1 MEVDI
6 HESLNGA
13 SQGLDADDVQVDDV
27 ELAEE
32 QHSSSISQDN
42 WDAKETD
49 VLVVAKLEMD
59 DIIEHGGLAVKMRT
73 KKRHWEDIAQ
83 ICVRSNVHRTGKQC
97 MNRWNRVFR
106 EWKIIYDYERHIPSG
121 HGSYW
126 QLNVRERRAKKLPTS
141 FSNDMFLVIEI
152 IELWALSFV
161 AHANAVSA
169 HATME
174 EQGDNP
180 QASPPPA
187 PSEGA
192 STEKERTRG
201 HKRKHPVRS
210 RVGKD
215 LEEVNR
221 QLVDWFEQSDDKRIA
236 WEKEVVE
243 NNRQQFEAN
252 LELQRSRLELER
264 QRGEERRENDR
275 GSNMALFEIASS
287 IKSLANVLK
296 EDRQK
301 FAVDEK
307 VLLGSKLIVVS
318 YMMFI
323 EDA

>member
-1 MEVDI
+1 MPVLRPPQLHTKNPSQVNGDMISDTEPGVMPSPLHTHMPLTHQFRETDNDMEVDI
-6 HESLNGA
+6 HESLNEA
-13 SQGLDADDVQVDDV
+13 SQGLDADDVQVDDI

-42 WDAKETD
+42 WNAKETD
-49 VLVVAKLEMD
+49 VLVAAKLEMD

-73 KKRHWEDIAQ
+73 KKHRWEDIAQ
-83 ICVRSNVHRTGKQC
+83 IC
-97 MNRWNRVFR
+97 
-106 EWKIIYDYERHIPSG
+106 
-121 HGSYW
+121 
-126 QLNVRERRAKKLPTS
+126 LNVRERRAKKLPTS
-141 FSNDMFLVIEI
+141 FSNDMFLVIKVRYGDSKAVNPGDG
-152 IELWALSFV
+152 LFDTSSDGKQD
-161 AHANAVSA
+161 AVSA

-192 STEKERTRG
+192 STEKERTSG

-275 GSNMALFEIASS
+275 GSNMALFEIAIS
-287 IKSLANVLK
+287 IKSLANVFK
-296 EDRQK
+296 EDQQK
-301 FAVDEK
+301 
-307 VLLGSKLIVVS
+307 
-318 YMMFI
+318 
-323 EDA
+323 